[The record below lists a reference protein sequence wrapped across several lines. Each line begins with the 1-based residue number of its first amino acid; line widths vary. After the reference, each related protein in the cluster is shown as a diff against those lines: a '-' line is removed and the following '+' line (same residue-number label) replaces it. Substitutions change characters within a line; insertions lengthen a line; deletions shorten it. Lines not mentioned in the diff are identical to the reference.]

1 MVPNMFNR
9 SAMHAEEACEV
20 ALVYPVVAEQE
31 ELSNRRSIAGTF
43 FSGKRVM
50 EYSVEEIQPN
60 VWRVN
65 IEGIVRVVRYRKGN
79 MTFAPWDVTSA
90 EGRTLWSTSS
100 LESAF
105 RWIQARTGQPVEAL
119 FAQALLEHNARTGS
133 SEVQGSQEASEARK
147 DVRAGSGT
155 PARGGSE

>member
-1 MVPNMFNR
+1 MD
-9 SAMHAEEACEV
+9 
-20 ALVYPVVAEQE
+20 
-31 ELSNRRSIAGTF
+31 
-43 FSGKRVM
+43 
-50 EYSVEEIQPN
+50 YSVEEIQPN

-65 IEGIVRVVRYRKGN
+65 IGGIVRVVRYRKGN

-119 FAQALLEHNARTGS
+119 FAQALLEHSARSGS
-133 SEVQGSQEASEARK
+133 SEAQSPQESTELRK
-147 DVRAGSGT
+147 DARAGSGS
-155 PARGGSE
+155 PVGGGCE